1 MPPPF
6 GHDGDKAVCG
16 RGFQATWWYCS
27 RNAFY
32 FIQLVNFSWSV
43 NNPAYHIIVDSM
55 EHIYEPKLTPLN
67 TMYMAEKYK
76 FLPNFREFF
85 RFKEMQNGITDQSQK
100 SRLYPRQDEA
110 SRDFKSE

>member
-1 MPPPF
+1 
-6 GHDGDKAVCG
+6 
-16 RGFQATWWYCS
+16 
-27 RNAFY
+27 
-32 FIQLVNFSWSV
+32 
-43 NNPAYHIIVDSM
+43 M

-110 SRDFKSE
+110 SRDLNQNETAHLVVYNDQLKPPNQI